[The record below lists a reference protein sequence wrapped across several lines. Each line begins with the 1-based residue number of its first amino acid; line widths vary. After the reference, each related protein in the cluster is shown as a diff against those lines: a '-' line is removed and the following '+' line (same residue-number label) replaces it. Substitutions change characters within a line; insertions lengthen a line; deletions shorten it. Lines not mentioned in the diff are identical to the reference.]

1 MTCPRC
7 NCPDTRV
14 SYTRS
19 KVRPDAIYRRRRCQ
33 NPRCKATFRTC
44 ELLDPGDACRGRRPG
59 EPRRVL
65 GRPRKCPSLPDP
77 TPPPV
82 EIPSAPTSPDL
93 PAESAPDELYPPEDW
108 GDEFARAVRE
118 SQRELGVLGRGESN
132 SISPAD

>member
-19 KVRPDAIYRRRRCQ
+19 KVRADVIYRRRRCQ
-33 NPRCKATFRTC
+33 NPRCKATFRTS
-44 ELLDPGDACRGRRPG
+44 ERLDPGDACRGRRPD

-65 GRPRKCPSLPDP
+65 GRPRTRPSSPDP

-82 EIPSAPTSPDL
+82 EIPPAPTSPDL
-93 PAESAPDELYPPEDW
+93 PAELPPDELYEPEDW
-108 GDEFARAVRE
+108 REELARAVRE
-118 SQRELGVLGRGESN
+118 AQRKLGVLGDGG
-132 SISPAD
+132 